1 MICVDENSSWLTSRR
16 ADGAIVGRKAGG
28 DRRWLLE
35 PSECGDF
42 RLTVYPESSV
52 YAHIMFSSR
61 QAAIDWLA
69 DAIRG
74 RSPRITCSISADI
87 ASWLN

>member
-1 MICVDENSSWLTSRR
+1 MIRLDKGTSWLTSER
-16 ADGAIVGRKAGG
+16 ADGAILGRKAAG

-35 PSECGDF
+35 PSDCGDF

-61 QAAIDWLA
+61 QAAIDWLT
-69 DAIRG
+69 DALGG
-74 RSPRITCSISADI
+74 RSPRTTCSISADI